1 MLKFS
6 DKEYFFVYILEV
18 YLYVGIVSMYFFELV
33 VFVCLEYFFFE
44 LGVFFFFLLIVVCF
58 LN

>member
-44 LGVFFFFLLIVVCF
+44 LGVFFFFY
-58 LN
+58 